1 MKESRQKKREV
12 NDFPFSF
19 KDFRFSFLTASLS
32 RKHLLTLRS
41 ESVWDGLTVQPTN
54 SPGKVSSGSDSWR
67 LCTVEGQICSCRLF
81 LLTFLLTR
89 PTHSCRKW
97 DQNISLDGDCKG
109 DAKGTRLKIR
119 RMREI
124 KPILLKG
131 PNQQPRNAIQTSKHM
146 IWLSVTR
153 PSKMGIY
160 HRDQFE
166 KIWTRIKEKKK
177 EITIFWNP
185 DDRQAVAFFY
195 IGLRTFGTQ
204 AACKIYRRWYVGC
217 FSSMLDNI

>member
-160 HRDQFE
+160 HRDQFG

-177 EITIFWNP
+177 ETAIFWNGE
-185 DDRQAVAFFY
+185 DRQAFAFFY
-195 IGLRTFGTQ
+195 VGLRAFGTQ
-204 AACKIYRRWYVGC
+204 AVR
-217 FSSMLDNI
+217 M